1 MATGFERDIQRGA
14 ACPRAGCVKGQNFGV
29 RFACTVMIVLSDDF
43 TPSDDDRA
51 DHGIGTGASSSFF
64 GQTQSAPHI
73 DAIEIVLFHR
83 ALREE
88 DVRAGRDGDFERFE
102 GFAARAG
109 ARFN

>member
-1 MATGFERDIQRGA
+1 MVA
-14 ACPRAGCVKGQNFGV
+14 
-29 RFACTVMIVLSDDF
+29 LSDDLA
-43 TPSDDDRA
+43 PSDDDRA
-51 DHGIGTGASSSFF
+51 DHGIWTGASSSFF

-88 DVRAGRDGDFERFE
+88 DVRAGRDGDFVRFE